1 MRKYIIPLITILSL
15 CSFISCVTM
24 AESQDFKD
32 MSAVHQV
39 KMSKGEI
46 YDKAMIYVATVY
58 NSPKKVIQYK
68 DKGQGM
74 IVFNGAKNWQQP
86 MNPYSVFLHYK
97 TTIRIKDNKYKIEM
111 SPLHWHQPHGG
122 HTGSNFSKSMAEAY
136 SA

>member
-1 MRKYIIPLITILSL
+1 
-15 CSFISCVTM
+15 
-24 AESQDFKD
+24 

-74 IVFNGAKNWQQP
+74 IVFNGAEQWHQP
-86 MNPYSVFLHYK
+86 MNPYSIFLHYK

-111 SPLHWHQPHGG
+111 SPLHWHQTYGG

-136 SA
+136 SAEFKKIDKGLYDQISGAAGDDF